1 MGAAVR
7 YTVLFVAW
15 VVTMATVFGG
25 ILLGP
30 GIAGLLPVLV
40 PAGMCTITS
49 AHSWA
54 FGDRVCNSCGRAYE
68 LDGNSVAATAA
79 AAA

>member
-1 MGAAVR
+1 LGAAVR
-7 YTVLFVAW
+7 YIVLFVAW
-15 VVTMATVFGG
+15 VVAMSMVFGG

-40 PAGMCTITS
+40 PAGMCAVTA

-68 LDGNSVAATAA
+68 LDGTSVTVTAA
-79 AAA
+79 A